1 MNHQGLLGEEVEKE
15 QEVYS
20 QSGILKRTVVVVVVT
35 MAVEES

>member
-20 QSGILKRTVVVVVVT
+20 QSGILKRSVVVVVVMT
-35 MAVEES
+35 AAKES